1 MPGVLVMMGGGKEVV
16 HGQMEQGS
24 TGRMARTGWN
34 RAGWHG
40 QDDTY
45 RMARAGH
52 QEQDGTGQDGTFR
65 VTLSGWHGQD
75 GTRQDGTGQQA
86 QGSTALGTRLQPS
99 EGADEGAQGERARG
113 R

>member
-52 QEQDGTGQDGTFR
+52 QE
-65 VTLSGWHGQD
+65 
-75 GTRQDGTGQQA
+75 
-86 QGSTALGTRLQPS
+86 
-99 EGADEGAQGERARG
+99 
-113 R
+113 